1 MSKYRTRL
9 GVKCTPEE
17 DKLIDSLRRLANKW
31 KKSRSRLWLYSA
43 SGTLHVMMHGDTDY
57 NPAPELTRN
66 GGSNIDNSIIIIDG
80 IPNDGGD
87 W

>member
-31 KKSRSRLWLYSA
+31 KKSGSRLWLYSS

>member
-31 KKSRSRLWLYSA
+31 KKSRSRLWLYSG
-43 SGTLHVMMHGDTDY
+43 SGTLHVMMHGDADY
-57 NPAPELTRN
+57 NPVPELTRN

-80 IPNDGGD
+80 IPNDGGG

>member
-1 MSKYRTRL
+1 MSKYITRL

-31 KKSRSRLWLYSA
+31 KKSGSRLWLYSA
-43 SGTLHVMMHGDTDY
+43 SGVLHVMMHGDTDY

>member
-1 MSKYRTRL
+1 
-9 GVKCTPEE
+9 
-17 DKLIDSLRRLANKW
+17 
-31 KKSRSRLWLYSA
+31 
-43 SGTLHVMMHGDTDY
+43 MMHGDTDY